1 MKKITI
7 DVPDDFS
14 GYGLMM
20 DGKFYESV
28 KESGCKGCDLR
39 RICDECMGF
48 SPCDLFDNY
57 AGWGV
62 LRRRDVIEQ

>member
-1 MKKITI
+1 MKRMTI
-7 DVPDDFS
+7 EVPDNFS
-14 GYGLMM
+14 GYGLML

-28 KESGCKGCDLR
+28 KENSCQGCDLKVV
-39 RICDECMGF
+39 CDEYMGF

-62 LRRRDVIEQ
+62 LRRRDVIV